1 MWDLNWSYWIE
12 NAWIDRSMIALFDW
26 GNNTKDIQGERQ
38 EACQGVMSKSVQWAP
53 VVEWWQVRLG

>member
-26 GNNTKDIQGERQ
+26 GNNTKDIQVERH
-38 EACQGVMSKSVQWAP
+38 
-53 VVEWWQVRLG
+53 VREI